1 MTYYLYHIPGKKI
14 GITKDLKK
22 RVEEQ
27 QGYDKD
33 EYDIIMQ
40 TDDITKISEYELFLQ
55 KLYGYRV
62 DEVPYNKLKFNKE
75 MKINVTEATTTFPC
89 PLNKLKGRLMDN
101 IGMQWETEHGELNIT
116 PNTIKWIMKNAKM
129 SMYNSERCYIYNK
142 AFARYYDNNDAYDQY
157 NGKTK
162 SGGLLNDNKVCGE
175 PQYALRDCGNCD
187 CETDSQIEK
196 LKREC
201 NHAYDCGFSDAKSK
215 YTEYQDHDPEDYDMP
230 ECCNYDN
237 LENCTTPKGS
247 KHDCVNSGGFNE
259 FDLIRMWANQRGIY
273 EHGDTKTQSLKLVEE
288 VGEICRA
295 ILKEDHDEIV
305 DGIGDA
311 VVVLTN
317 LAELQGVTIEKCIN
331 VAYNTIAKRSGKM
344 VNGTF
349 KKD

>member
-14 GITKDLKK
+14 GVTRDLKE
-22 RVEEQ
+22 RVENQ
-27 QGYDKD
+27 QGYNED
-33 EYDIIMQ
+33 EYTILME
-40 TDDITKISEYELFLQ
+40 TDDILQ
-55 KLYGYRV
+55 VSNAEILMQKAFGYKV
-62 DEVPYNKLKFNKE
+62 DIVPYNKLNFNKE

-89 PLNKLKGRLMDN
+89 PLNKLKGQLMDN
-101 IGMQWETEHGELNIT
+101 IGMKWDTDHGELNIT

-129 SMYNSERCYIYNK
+129 SMYNSERSYIYNK
-142 AFARYYDNNDAYDQY
+142 AFSRYYDNNDAYDQY
-157 NGKTK
+157 NGKTR

-187 CETDSQIEK
+187 CD
-196 LKREC
+196 
-201 NHAYDCGFSDAKSK
+201 
-215 YTEYQDHDPEDYDMP
+215 EYQSHDPEDYDMP

-237 LENCTTPKGS
+237 LENCTTPKRS

-273 EHGDTKTQSLKLVEE
+273 EHGDTKTQALKLMEE
-288 VGEICRA
+288 AGEICRA
-295 ILKEDHDEIV
+295 ILKEDHDEVV
-305 DGIGDA
+305 DGIGDC

-317 LAELQGVTIEKCIN
+317 LAELQGVSIEKCIN
-331 VAYNTIAKRSGKM
+331 VAYNVIAQRSGKM

>member
-27 QGYDKD
+27 QGYNKD

-40 TDDITKISEYELFLQ
+40 TDDIAKISEYELFLQ
-55 KLYGYRV
+55 ELYGYRV

-89 PLNKLKGRLMDN
+89 PLNKLKGQLMDN
-101 IGMQWETEHGELNIT
+101 IGMNWETEHGELNIT

-142 AFARYYDNNDAYDQY
+142 AFARYYDNNNAYDQY
-157 NGKTK
+157 NGRTI
-162 SGGLLNDNKVCGE
+162 SGGLQNDNKVCGE
-175 PQYALRDCGNCD
+175 PQYAIRDCDNCD
-187 CETDSQIEK
+187 CENDYEK
-196 LKREC
+196 DIRDQ
-201 NHAYDCGFSDAKSK
+201 YD
-215 YTEYQDHDPEDYDMP
+215 Q
-230 ECCNYDN
+230 
-237 LENCTTPKGS
+237 
-247 KHDCVNSGGFNE
+247 
-259 FDLIRMWANQRGIY
+259 FDLIREWAEQRGLY
-273 EHGDTKTQSLKLVEE
+273 EKGDAKTQALKLTEE
-288 VGEICRA
+288 VGETCRA
-295 ILKEDHDEIV
+295 ILKNDIPEII
-305 DGIGDA
+305 DGIGDC

-317 LAELQGVTIEKCIN
+317 LAEMIGVPIEQCIDN
-331 VAYNTIAKRSGKM
+331 AYNEIANRKGKM